1 MEIKFIV
8 HSLIVKGTEIVFCWV
23 PSHIG
28 IFGND
33 CADRLAKVG
42 STGENN
48 TEVVSIPL
56 SVNEIKTLFRRVT
69 WNQFTTNTRV
79 TGTYLHFH
87 GARNL
92 SSLLCRLTLNAWR
105 TKYVKEVKCVCT
117 KSISLSHLFFDCV
130 YMTDILGEC
139 ALQRTDDNNN
149 EKLIFELFHSN
160 DHILIRKILD
170 RIRDSLLYNFL

>member
-1 MEIKFIV
+1 M
-8 HSLIVKGTEIVFCWV
+8 
-23 PSHIG
+23 
-28 IFGND
+28 
-33 CADRLAKVG
+33 
-42 STGENN
+42 
-48 TEVVSIPL
+48 
-56 SVNEIKTLFRRVT
+56 
-69 WNQFTTNTRV
+69 
-79 TGTYLHFH
+79 HFH